1 MLMLNL
7 FCIYYLWKIIAVI
20 AVCILFRKMVPS
32 LVTCLTSAN
41 NGDNG
46 DVGVRIVKGTILA
59 IFCTALVFCWSYI
72 IGRASD
78 PIPYI
83 GAYIYGFYVGY
94 NKF

>member
-32 LVTCLTSAN
+32 LVTLTSAN

-46 DVGVRIVKGTILA
+46 DVGVRIVNGTILA
-59 IFCTALVFCWSYI
+59 IFCIAFMFCLLNIY
-72 IGRASD
+72 GNLSD